1 MKSWYKYFKKIAS
14 LKTASVTFSLED
26 SWRIAQP
33 KNLLNLCSDFIN
45 FIYYNKKLA
54 KENFK
59 PYSTDIE
66 PDTSSSDFEGYTG
79 IINFYINPEYDI
91 KEYIN
96 AIDAWIEDKAI
107 EGYKIEY
114 SKNPDQSNSRS
125 WKVFRINV
133 IENPSEHYDA
143 IPEINLANGN
153 AMAILRLLGI
163 STAGGDAYSGKMSLE
178 ELRKKIESVSKE
190 QMQSEIT
197 PSGYLSDHA
206 EIDMSQGVVEV
217 DDADKWKGDPI
228 QDEPPTSGVK
238 VYQPGRDENYID
250 NRLQSLYEI
259 VHYGLKNGFK
269 YLVWG

>member
-1 MKSWYKYFKKIAS
+1 MLEKSMNQELLSINNEFSYK
-14 LKTASVTFSLED
+14 V
-26 SWRIAQP
+26 
-33 KNLLNLCSDFIN
+33 
-45 FIYYNKKLA
+45 
-54 KENFK
+54 
-59 PYSTDIE
+59 
-66 PDTSSSDFEGYTG
+66 G
-79 IINFYINPEYDI
+79 ISYDNNI
-91 KEYIN
+91 H
-96 AIDAWIEDKAI
+96 DL
-107 EGYKIEY
+107 
-114 SKNPDQSNSRS
+114 
-125 WKVFRINV
+125 
-133 IENPSEHYDA
+133 SERGCQET

-153 AMAILRLLGI
+153 AMVILRLLGI

-250 NRLQSLYEI
+250 NRLQNLYEI